1 MTDWNEYSTKELAT
15 IYWGYHKDV
24 HGVRPRGIPL
34 DNRRD
39 LIEGLQ
45 GLDRYMMNMKATPEG
60 RARLRAEGWALPE
73 DD

>member
-1 MTDWNEYSTKELAT
+1 MDWNDYDTEELAS
-15 IYWGYHKDV
+15 IYSDYHKDV

-34 DNRRD
+34 DNRGD

-45 GLDRYMMNMKATPEG
+45 GLDRYMDNMMVTPEG
-60 RARLRAEGWALPE
+60 RARLRAEGWLIPE